1 MRVVESN
8 FNKSATKPDQYPP
21 TPFTDLAFVGKSNV
35 GKSSMINVLLQRK
48 AIAKVSGKPGKTRLL
63 NFFDVRMK
71 NAEEQDVFF
80 TAVDL
85 PGYGFAKV
93 SKSEREAWRKMI
105 MLYFEQR
112 LQLNGVVVLVDI
124 RHKADP
130 KDKLMLDMLKG
141 ANIPFLL
148 VATKSDK
155 LAKSK
160 IAAELK
166 KRRLDFEVPA
176 QQAIAFSA
184 LKKTGLDDL
193 MAWVESRLQ

>member
-155 LAKSK
+155 LPKSK

-166 KRRLDFEVPA
+166 KRRVEFEVPA

>member
-166 KRRLDFEVPA
+166 KRRLEFEVPA

>member
-166 KRRLDFEVPA
+166 KRRFEFEVPA

>member
-1 MRVVESN
+1 MRIVESK
-8 FNKSATKPDQYPP
+8 FNKSATKPDQFPP
-21 TPFTDLAFVGKSNV
+21 TPFTDIAFVGKSNV
-35 GKSSMINVLLQRK
+35 GKSSMINVLLKRR

-63 NFFDVRMK
+63 NFFDVRLK
-71 NAEEQDVFF
+71 NEQEQDVFF

-112 LQLNGVVVLVDI
+112 MQLNGVVVLVDI
-124 RHKADP
+124 RHKADN
-130 KDKLMLDMLKG
+130 KDMLMIEMLRT
-141 ANIPFLL
+141 ADIPFLL

-160 IAAELK
+160 IAAQLK
-166 KRRLDFEVPA
+166 KRRLEFGVPA

-184 LKKTGLDDL
+184 LKKSGLDDL